1 MLAVI
6 TEVKHKL
13 LLKAIDKFSLLNSH
27 MRSDT
32 DGAPACPDPTSAA
45 AGPGAPSENEKNLD
59 GDAETPAKKLLAMLG
74 EESYIKE
81 YPECPMAFD

>member
-32 DGAPACPDPTSAA
+32 DGAPACPDPASAA
-45 AGPGAPSENEKNLD
+45 AGPGAPTDDGNNLG
-59 GDAETPAKKLLAMLG
+59 GDAEAPKKLLAMLG